1 MQISQVESV
10 EKLRGLEDAV
20 FDASGA
26 VDVTIE
32 DIFSGVTLVLVISS
46 GTAPPDADVVTAL
59 IGEVGIFGDK

>member
-1 MQISQVESV
+1 MQF
-10 EKLRGLEDAV
+10 LML
-20 FDASGA
+20 
-26 VDVTIE
+26 E